1 MNSLFLRNYRNSFKK
16 KGLGLLFSL
25 FFGGTILLSLPSF
38 AQSDS
43 LTFHF
48 GKAEQAHPATYVL
61 TGKITSQEVGDALA
75 GAGVHVNGTF
85 SGVVTDKFGYYL
97 IALPPGIH
105 RVVFRHISHAP
116 RITEV
121 HLYDNG
127 VINLDMV
134 LKSFEL
140 DGVVVMSDD
149 PDRNVRN
156 PISGVA
162 KLSAK
167 ELKAIPAFMGEADIF
182 KGLQMM
188 PGVSSVGEGT
198 SGVNVRGAKTD
209 QNLIL
214 MNEAVVLSSNH
225 ALGFLSAF
233 NTDVTENFTLYKGN
247 LPANYGGRAG
257 AALDIS
263 MRAGSM
269 EAWQGQAGIGTSNG
283 KLLLEGPLVKEKLSV
298 VLGARKSNVNWLL
311 GQARDLDIQASQ
323 LNFYD
328 GYLGMQWKIAQG
340 HSLDLSTLVTGDT
353 FQFSDQFGY
362 DWTNAVGTLRYKGL
376 LSEKIAVRALVA
388 GGNFDNNFLDPS
400 GVEAA
405 QVSNGMRYQQAKG
418 YATWADEKRSFTAGV
433 EAIYYQG
440 KPEKRLPFGEFS
452 AIQAEQVGKEKGIE
466 GAAFFSMDY
475 ELSESTSLIG
485 GIRYSRYSQLGPDT
499 VFQYRPNAPKIVD
512 ELQGTNVFGQ
522 GAIQS
527 YGGWEP
533 RLALRQNLSARTS
546 LKVSYARL
554 YQYIQSVSATFG
566 PTPIDLWQLSTVH
579 IPPQRADNFSL
590 GVFTN
595 SEGNKW
601 EYTVDAFYRLGENQ
615 VEYRDFAN
623 LFLNPQIETALVF
636 GKGKAYG
643 MEFMVKKNMGLL
655 TGWIAYTYSRSL
667 FQSASP
673 FVEEQI
679 NGNAWTPA
687 NYDKPHEV
695 NLILSRKMYPRGLLN
710 LTMNYATGRPV
721 SAVTASYYLNG
732 GLVVPDYSLR
742 NAYRIP
748 DYFRV
753 DFSYTVEKVFSKKGD
768 SLNFGIYN
776 LFGRKNAYS
785 VFWKKDGDSQQ
796 LRPYRLAILGAI
808 FPSISYSIQL
818 GGTDD

>member
-1 MNSLFLRNYRNSFKK
+1 MNPISLRNYRKSFKK
-16 KGLGLLFSL
+16 KGLGLLFSIFL
-25 FFGGTILLSLPSF
+25 GASFFLSLPSF

-43 LTFHF
+43 LTFYF
-48 GKAEQAHPATYVL
+48 GKAEQSLPASYVL
-61 TGKITSQEVGDALA
+61 TGKISSLESGEVLA
-75 GAGVHVNGTF
+75 GVGVYVNGTF

-97 IALPPGIH
+97 ISLPPGIH

-127 VINLDMV
+127 VINLDMA
-134 LKSFEL
+134 LKNFEL

-162 KLSAK
+162 KLSTK

-198 SGVNVRGAKTD
+198 SGINVRGAKTD

-263 MRAGSM
+263 MRPGSM
-269 EAWQGQAGIGTSNG
+269 EAWQGQVGLGTSNG

-298 VLGARKSNVNWLL
+298 IVGARKSNVNWLL
-311 GQARDLDIQASQ
+311 GQARNLDIQASS

-340 HSLDLSTLVTGDT
+340 HSLEMSTMLTGDT
-353 FQFSDQFGY
+353 FQFSDQFGFA
-362 DWTNAVGTLRYKGL
+362 WSNALGTLRYKGIL
-376 LSEKIAVRALVA
+376 GEKIALRALVA
-388 GGNFDNNFLDPS
+388 SGNFGNTFLDPA

-405 QVSNGMRYQQAKG
+405 EVSNGMRYQQVKG
-418 YATWADEKRSFTAGV
+418 YVTWADDQRAFSVGV
-433 EAIYYQG
+433 EAIHYQG
-440 KPEKRLPFGEFS
+440 KPEKRVPNGEFS
-452 AIQAEQVGKEKGIE
+452 AIQPEQVGKERGIE
-466 GAAFFSMDY
+466 GAAFLTMDY
-475 ELSESTSLIG
+475 ELRESTSLIG
-485 GIRYSRYSQLGPDT
+485 GLRYSRYSQLGPDT
-499 VFQYRPNAPKIVD
+499 VFQYRPLGPKIVH
-512 ELQGTNVFGQ
+512 ETQGYRALGSGV
-522 GAIQS
+522 IQS

-533 RLALRQNLSARTS
+533 RLALRQNLSSRTS
-546 LKVSYARL
+546 LKLSYARL
-554 YQYIQSVSATFG
+554 YQYIQSISSTVG
-566 PTPIDLWQLSTVH
+566 PTPIDLWQLSTPY
-579 IPPQRADNFSL
+579 IPPQHAANFSL
-590 GVFTN
+590 GLFTN
-595 SEGNKW
+595 SVGNTW
-601 EYTVDAFYRLGENQ
+601 EFTVDGFYRFSKNQ

-623 LFLNPQIETALVF
+623 LFLNPQLETALVF

-643 MEFMVKKNMGLL
+643 MEFMVKKNLGIL

-667 FQSASP
+667 FQSTSL
-673 FVEEQI
+673 FTEEQI

-710 LTMNYATGRPV
+710 LTMNYSTGRPV

-768 SLNFGIYN
+768 SLNFGVYN

-808 FPSISYSIQL
+808 FPSISYSIQF

>member
-1 MNSLFLRNYRNSFKK
+1 MLLSFFL
-16 KGLGLLFSL
+16 GCL
-25 FFGGTILLSLPSF
+25 FFIGEGV
-38 AQSDS
+38 AQGDS
-43 LTFHF
+43 LTYRF
-48 GKAEQAHPATYVL
+48 GTPEGIHPGSYVL
-61 TGKITSQEVGDALA
+61 TGKIQSLDLNDALP
-75 GAGVHVNGTF
+75 GVGVHVDGIF

-97 IALPPGIH
+97 ISLPPGVH

-121 HLYDNG
+121 HLFANG

-182 KGLQMM
+182 KGLQLM

-198 SGVNVRGAKTD
+198 SGINVRGAKTD

-225 ALGFLSAF
+225 ALGFLSGF

-257 AALDIS
+257 AALDIT

-269 EAWQGQAGIGTSNG
+269 EAWQGQVGVGTSNA
-283 KLLLEGPLVKEKLSV
+283 KFLVEGPLVEEKLSV
-298 VLGARKSNVNWLL
+298 LMGVRKSNVSWLL
-311 GQARDLDIQASQ
+311 RQAKDLDIQSSK

-328 GYLGMQWKIAQG
+328 GYFGAQWKIAQG

-353 FQFSDQFGY
+353 FQFSNEFGF
-362 DWTNAVGTLRYKGL
+362 DWTNALSSLRYKGVL
-376 LSEKIAVRALVA
+376 GEKIALKALLA
-388 GGNFDNNFLDPS
+388 AGNFDNTLIDPEGIAS
-400 GVEAA
+400 AK
-405 QVSNGMRYQQAKG
+405 VSNGMRYQQGKIT
-418 YATWADEKRSFTAGV
+418 ATWADETLSLSAGL
-433 EAIYYQG
+433 EAIHYQG
-440 KPEKRLPFGEFS
+440 KPESRLPYDETS
-452 AIQAEQVGKEKGIE
+452 AIQASRVGKEKGLE
-466 GAAFFSMDY
+466 GAGFLNL
-475 ELSESTSLIG
+475 ELEVSEATSLIAG
-485 GIRYSRYSQLGPDT
+485 LRVSRYAHLGPDT
-499 VFQYRPNAPKIVD
+499 LYSYLPDGPKTVNTVKD
-512 ELQGTNVFGQ
+512 QQVYDRGVLKT
-522 GAIQS
+522 

-533 RLALRQNLSARTS
+533 RLALRQNLSPRTS
-546 LKVSYARL
+546 LKLSYARL
-554 YQYIQSVSATFG
+554 YQYIQSVSSTVG
-566 PTPIDLWQLSTVH
+566 PTPIDLWQLSTVN

-590 GVFTN
+590 GAFTN
-595 SEGNKW
+595 SAGNKW
-601 EYTVDAFYRLGENQ
+601 EYTVDAFYRLSENQ
-615 VEYRDFAN
+615 VEYRDFADI
-623 LFLNPQIETALVF
+623 FLNPQMETALVF

-643 MEFMVKKNMGLL
+643 MEFMVKKNLGTL

-667 FQSASP
+667 FQSTSP
-673 FVEEQI
+673 FAEEQI
-679 NGNAWTPA
+679 NGNAWTPS

-710 LTMNYATGRPV
+710 LTLNYSTGRPV

-732 GLVVPDYSLR
+732 GLVVPDYSQR
-742 NAYRIP
+742 NQYRIP
-748 DYFRV
+748 DYFRI

-776 LFGRKNAYS
+776 LLGRRNAYS
-785 VFWKKDGDSQQ
+785 VFWKKDADSQQ

-808 FPSISYSIQL
+808 FPSISYTVQF
-818 GGTDD
+818 GGTHD

>member
-1 MNSLFLRNYRNSFKK
+1 MNPLSLRNYRNSFKK
-16 KGLGLLFSL
+16 KGLVFLFSTFIGAS
-25 FFGGTILLSLPSF
+25 FFLSLPSF

-97 IALPPGIH
+97 ITLPPGIH

-214 MNEAVVLSSNH
+214 MNEAAVLSSNH
-225 ALGFLSAF
+225 ALGFLSTF

-298 VLGARKSNVNWLL
+298 IVGARKSNVNWLL
-311 GQARDLDIQASQ
+311 GQARDLDIQASR

-340 HSLDLSTLVTGDT
+340 HSLEMSTLLTGDT
-353 FQFSDQFGY
+353 FQFSDQFGF
-362 DWTNAVGTLRYKGL
+362 DWTNALGTLRYKGL

-388 GGNFDNNFLDPS
+388 GGNFDNKFLDPS

-418 YATWADEKRSFTAGV
+418 YVTWADDQRAFSVGV
-433 EAIYYQG
+433 EAIHYQG
-440 KPEKRLPFGEFS
+440 KPEKRVPYGEFS
-452 AIQAEQVGKEKGIE
+452 AIQPEQVGKERGIE
-466 GAAFFSMDY
+466 GAAFLTMDY

-485 GIRYSRYSQLGPDT
+485 GLRYSRYSQLGPDT
-499 VFQYRPNAPKIVD
+499 VFQYRPFGPKIVD
-512 ELQGTNVFGQ
+512 ETQGYRAVGS
-522 GAIQS
+522 GVMQS

-533 RLALRQNLSARTS
+533 RLSLRQNLSSRTS
-546 LKVSYARL
+546 LKLSYARL
-554 YQYIQSVSATFG
+554 YQYIQSISSTVG

-579 IPPQRADNFSL
+579 IAPQRADNFSL
-590 GVFTN
+590 GLFTN
-595 SEGNKW
+595 SAGNTW
-601 EYTVDAFYRLGENQ
+601 EFTVDGFYRFSRNQ

-623 LFLNPQIETALVF
+623 LFLNPQLETALVF

-643 MEFMVKKNMGLL
+643 MEFMVKKNLGIL

-667 FQSASP
+667 FQSTSL
-673 FVEEQI
+673 FTEEQI
-679 NGNAWTPA
+679 NRNAWTPA

-710 LTMNYATGRPV
+710 LTMNYSTGRPV

-768 SLNFGIYN
+768 SLNFGVYN

-808 FPSISYSIQL
+808 FPSISYSIQF